1 MANICDTTFV
11 IEGSK
16 EEVQNLA
23 NKLAFWTSDTNPYN
37 VSLRE
42 KYRYVE
48 IKALTFIA
56 KQALIVT
63 NDTRRGV
70 ITDMDL
76 ELEEQSEDTF
86 TIRIETDSA
95 WTAPVDFMNAL
106 VGRYAPNCKIYFQ
119 STEPGCD
126 YYVIQDDEGKYFDE
140 DIIVDAEIEQHAEEF
155 KAFDFPKH
163 DVSYYTEED
172 FLAILQKG
180 FNDYDSDFDT
190 LLEKL
195 NKMSQ
200 ELTDGDEFL
209 TVAKYT
215 RVSSYDY

>member
-76 ELEEQSEDTF
+76 ELEEQSENT
-86 TIRIETDSA
+86 
-95 WTAPVDFMNAL
+95 FMNAL
-106 VGRYAPNCKIYFQ
+106 VERYAPNCKIYFQ

-209 TVAKYT
+209 TVARYT